1 MMKLS
6 EAASALHARVQGAD
20 VTFKSVSTDTRTL
33 HPGALFIALRGENH
47 DGHRFIAAAA
57 SAGAVAT
64 LVDAAGAGDVPAAL
78 PALIADDTRL
88 ALGRLSAHWRN
99 RFNLPLV
106 GLTGSSGK
114 TTVKEM
120 LASILRAAV
129 VSAVGEKAAAD
140 AVLATR
146 GNLNND
152 IGLPLMLLELSPV
165 RRYAV
170 IEMGMN
176 HAGEIRYLTQIARPD
191 VALITNAGTAHIE
204 YLGSEE
210 AIARAKGEIFE
221 GLSASGTAVINAD
234 DRYAGLWRGIAADK
248 RRIEFGLEHT
258 AEVTASYRLHEQES
272 EMVITTPQGQAS
284 TRLQSPGVHNIRN
297 ALAASAAAAAL
308 DLPVSTIA
316 KGLAAYTGIKGR
328 LQRKVG
334 MNAAHVIDDTY
345 NANPDSV
352 RAAID
357 VLAHVSGRKILVF
370 GDMGE
375 LGVDAP
381 RLHTAIG
388 AYAKAAGIDTLLTLG
403 ERSEA
408 STNAFGAGARHYSS
422 IDALIDDLRQAAA
435 PEVTMLVKGSRF
447 MRMERVVEALTPA
460 AKQ

>member
-6 EAASALHARVQGAD
+6 EAASALHARMQGAD

-33 HPGALFIALRGENH
+33 HPGALFIALRGETH

-64 LVDAAGAGDVPAAL
+64 LVDATGAGDVPAAL
-78 PALIADDTRL
+78 PALIVEDTRL

-120 LASILRAAV
+120 LASILRAAT

-140 AVLATR
+140 VVLATR

-152 IGLPLMLLELSPV
+152 IGLPLMLLELSPAH
-165 RRYAV
+165 RYAV

-221 GLSASGTAVINAD
+221 GLSASGTAVINSD
-234 DRYAGLWRGIAADK
+234 DRYAGLWRHIAADR
-248 RRIEFGLEHT
+248 RRIEFGLEHS

-272 EMVITTPQGQAS
+272 EMVITTPQGRAS

-297 ALAASAAAAAL
+297 ALAATAAAAAL

-316 KGLAAYTGIKGR
+316 KGLAAY
-328 LQRKVG
+328 
-334 MNAAHVIDDTY
+334 
-345 NANPDSV
+345 
-352 RAAID
+352 
-357 VLAHVSGRKILVF
+357 
-370 GDMGE
+370 
-375 LGVDAP
+375 
-381 RLHTAIG
+381 
-388 AYAKAAGIDTLLTLG
+388 
-403 ERSEA
+403 
-408 STNAFGAGARHYSS
+408 
-422 IDALIDDLRQAAA
+422 
-435 PEVTMLVKGSRF
+435 
-447 MRMERVVEALTPA
+447 
-460 AKQ
+460 